1 MVVDML
7 TSPQEQ
13 IPPRVPPTEEDGR
26 NSATALSAN
35 RHSDHH
41 PHAVPHASVFHRSDD
56 PGSSSA
62 SRSLNMVRTNPSDGA
77 DSSEQQRMNSSERDS
92 MESHEDR
99 DESRHRQPED
109 KTARS
114 CKRKLDLTSLSL
126 GSHDATK
133 ARDSEKKDPE
143 SPPPAKRWV
152 IGPLFQSFKSKMA
165 SFTEIVMSPV
175 RLFKPND
182 LPAGSNNEAPSVTHV
197 NKEDVGTDGKD
208 VFSKKEEKKITPVTK
223 LPVVQRLNFDT
234 NSSDV
239 GDSEQ
244 NKVTISQSGSEQQQ
258 DSIPEDDGSFGS
270 LNSASTRRS
279 TSQITEAVRAS
290 NVQQSSREEKQNCK
304 SMNPNPPPRTG
315 LVDSTDSVRR
325 SLTKGSES
333 GKAVQELIVLCEEK
347 ALDELTKHT
356 EQADKSKSQDQE
368 QPLPK
373 KLRLPTP
380 AIGKKKKGRGMER
393 SELAEMVKRVEKEG
407 TIGTDRVE
415 KSPTVT
421 QTKTFQ
427 SSRLVQTGKRMKVQ
441 VSDECLSTYNSG
453 DVQMSDLNSC
463 NSSEREKIGQ
473 MRASRSRSKRE
484 KDVKCTL
491 VALDIMSATSGAT
504 RSALI
509 DLISTNVTNDSTPA
523 EGPPL
528 SGSLTWASS
537 RTTRQRKNN
546 KVCEERKSDIAESC
560 SIDPAECLKSS
571 NGTSVSKL
579 VRRNNIRQAKR
590 KSETSA
596 TSAAKKPQVNKK
608 SLNTRRVK
616 RAMDAFEDQGMSM
629 SLTLEVGSGVDGDK
643 EATSIMSCGIT
654 TRGRKMGGD
663 VMLADASCP
672 SRVTPEDR
680 FCVKDDR
687 LTDMDGGY
695 LEKKDKRR
703 RRCMY
708 SERRE
713 TDDELDQEDDSKPGQ
728 TSSGC
733 GSNRLKRS
741 LSCPDITSL
750 QHGHDASSA
759 PVSEKTLCHPS
770 PLKKVPHF
778 NVSVPSPFKRARR
791 HTVCS
796 VEIEREIAPLCLRKE
811 VYPKWGSTSNYLYPR
826 SPSKSLASLVSCFL
840 SSPQAFLSKK
850 SSRGHNDDSGYGA
863 SSSDLRNVSSSSSL
877 SPPLLNSPASSSVM
891 SGSAF
896 FADAP
901 HTPEQSSVSSH
912 CSVYDAVS
920 MEADEGVVQQDSE
933 ENEQSSAVSEEK
945 ALSDSEIKTDSKQM
959 ERRKVSSIR
968 IRKTLP
974 KPQYNLT
981 PMGLPK
987 AVRIK
992 KKVFSVEEIYT
1003 NKNFFKPP
1011 EGRLETIFEV
1021 PLSRRDGSQSLIG
1034 PKRVKRF
1041 VEFPELG
1048 VVRKPR
1054 KPLIGGAGGGGAQRK
1069 AAGNSGMGRTRRGR
1083 EEEALHLQDFDSL
1096 LCSKL
1101 NELDLWMVTEQM
1113 VY

>member
-1 MVVDML
+1 
-7 TSPQEQ
+7 
-13 IPPRVPPTEEDGR
+13 
-26 NSATALSAN
+26 
-35 RHSDHH
+35 
-41 PHAVPHASVFHRSDD
+41 
-56 PGSSSA
+56 
-62 SRSLNMVRTNPSDGA
+62 
-77 DSSEQQRMNSSERDS
+77 
-92 MESHEDR
+92 
-99 DESRHRQPED
+99 
-109 KTARS
+109 
-114 CKRKLDLTSLSL
+114 
-126 GSHDATK
+126 
-133 ARDSEKKDPE
+133 
-143 SPPPAKRWV
+143 
-152 IGPLFQSFKSKMA
+152 MA

-175 RLFKPND
+175 RLFKANE
-182 LPAGSNNEAPSVTHV
+182 LPVGSNNEAPSVTHE
-197 NKEDVGTDGKD
+197 NKEDVGMDRKED
-208 VFSKKEEKKITPVTK
+208 VFSKKEEKITPVTK
-223 LPVVQRLNFDT
+223 LPVVQRLSFDT

-239 GDSEQ
+239 SDSEQ
-244 NKVTISQSGSEQQQ
+244 NKVTVSRNGSEQQQQ

-279 TSQITEAVRAS
+279 ASQITEAVRAS
-290 NVQQSSREEKQNCK
+290 HVQQRSREEKQNCE
-304 SMNPNPPPRTG
+304 SMNPNPLPHTG
-315 LVDSTDSVRR
+315 LVDGTDSVRT
-325 SLTKGSES
+325 SLTKGS

-347 ALDELTKHT
+347 ALDELTKHA
-356 EQADKSKSQDQE
+356 EQADKSKSQDQD
-368 QPLPK
+368 QPLSK

-380 AIGKKKKGRGMER
+380 AIGKRKKGSGMER
-393 SELAEMVKRVEKEG
+393 SELTEMVKRVEKEG

-415 KSPTVT
+415 EYPTVT
-421 QTKTFQ
+421 QTKTFKN
-427 SSRLVQTGKRMKVQ
+427 SRLETKRRKVQ
-441 VSDECLSTYNSG
+441 VSDECLSTCNPG
-453 DVQMSDLNSC
+453 DVQMSDLISC

-473 MRASRSRSKRE
+473 LRASRSRSKRE

-491 VALDIMSATSGAT
+491 VALDIISATSGTT

-509 DLISTNVTNDSTPA
+509 DLISTNVANDSTPA

-528 SGSLTWASS
+528 AGSLT
-537 RTTRQRKNN
+537 
-546 KVCEERKSDIAESC
+546 RKSDIAESC
-560 SIDPAECLKSS
+560 CIDPAERLKSS

-579 VRRNNIRQAKR
+579 VRRNNIRQAKH

-616 RAMDAFEDQGMSM
+616 RAEDAFEDQGMSM
-629 SLTLEVGSGVDGDK
+629 SLTLKVGSGVDGEK
-643 EATSIMSCGIT
+643 EANSIVTCGIT
-654 TRGRKMGGD
+654 TRGRKVGGD

-672 SRVTPEDR
+672 SRTSPEDR
-680 FCVKDDR
+680 FCVKDDG
-687 LTDMDGGY
+687 LTDVDGGH

-703 RRCMY
+703 RCCVY

-713 TDDELDQEDDSKPGQ
+713 TDDEVDQEDDSKPGQ

-750 QHGHDASSA
+750 QHGHEASSA
-759 PVSEKTLCHPS
+759 PVNEKTLCHPS
-770 PLKKVPHF
+770 PLKKVPHL
-778 NVSVPSPFKRARR
+778 NVNVPSPLKRTRR

-811 VYPKWGSTSNYLYPR
+811 VYPKWGSTSNCLYPR

-850 SSRGHNDDSGYGA
+850 SSRGHSDDSGYGA
-863 SSSDLRNVSSSSSL
+863 SSSDLRIVSSSSSL

-896 FADAP
+896 FADVP

-912 CSVYDAVS
+912 CSVFDAVS
-920 MEADEGVVQQDSE
+920 MEADEGVALQESE

-945 ALSDSEIKTDSKQM
+945 ALSDSEMKTDSKQV

-1048 VVRKPR
+1048 VARKPR
-1054 KPLIGGAGGGGAQRK
+1054 RPLVGGAGGGGAQRK

-1101 NELDLWMVTEQM
+1101 NDLDMWMATEQM